1 MAAEQNTTRTAPRD
15 PPSREGGRPSPA
27 DAELLAV
34 CAQFEALEHRMRA
47 IGNNPGSLT
56 DQEAEAQVRAL
67 DTGLNPLLDRLGELK
82 AATASGIHARAHL
95 LAVHNPNNDY
105 SFDYPDSVA
114 GRLLRY
120 LRRDAMALPLVADS
134 VDADLIRLCDQHIVD
149 MDTFNQH
156 KGATRA
162 HEKLGRAYDRSL
174 DAISQATPRT
184 IAGIVAKA
192 RAAKHQATGP
202 NGDGETGGSI
212 AEQWALQIVND
223 LVRVGGVTS

>member
-1 MAAEQNTTRTAPRD
+1 MATDSLTMCTAPRD
-15 PPSREGGRPSPA
+15 PPSRERVRPSPA
-27 DAELLAV
+27 DTELLAI
-34 CAQFEALEHRMRA
+34 CAEFEAIERRMRA
-47 IGNNPGSLT
+47 IYDGPERLT
-56 DQEAEAQVRAL
+56 DEAAAEQVRAL
-67 DTGLNPLLDRLGELK
+67 DASLAPLLDRLGELK
-82 AATASGIHARAHL
+82 ATTASGIHARAHL

-120 LRRDAMALPLVADS
+120 LRRDATALPLVADGA
-134 VDADLIRLCDQHIVD
+134 DAELIRLCDQHIVD

-174 DAISQATPRT
+174 DAISQAMPLT

-202 NGDGETGGSI
+202 NGEEETGGSV
-212 AEQWALQIVND
+212 AEQWALQIVDD
-223 LVRVGGVTS
+223 LLRVGGATS